1 MGFVVVTLCAITISF
16 SAYFSQTK
24 MESQMELA
32 ASTLTGFLD
41 GSNTL
46 TKHVQDA
53 NRLMLVHANTESL
66 EKRQQLEASFAE
78 AKQQISAQQSIL
90 LQQLQG
96 YPKLIDT
103 LSNVNGQVEAFIVNA
118 ESHLQL
124 HNQRTHARIKSAEEL
139 KSFDDEWIFFS
150 QDMGDLQADAKF
162 DGLNSAA
169 WNISFIETQGAGA
182 KGYIQRLLSVDTEEA
197 ITPMAKELEGYL
209 SRTLEKVDP
218 VYDEM
223 PSSEDYLAPYVT
235 ILSRAIASNDGILK
249 LHQQYISL
257 NEQSNQMLSVNAEQM
272 DVIVGELENFTAVI
286 RGLSEDAK
294 VEAGNSAKNSI
305 MVNSS
310 LSVVTLLIALFVT
323 FSVVRA
329 IKTPLAAI
337 QIALSKLSEGD
348 LTHSIDQTYR
358 SELGE
363 IANSINILSN
373 KLRGLIGQ
381 IQEADQQVT
390 EVATNSQKMSSQT
403 LSEVQAQQHQT
414 ESMAAAV
421 TEMEHAV
428 HEVAT
433 HAVESSDAV
442 EEVVGLANQNM
453 SITKTNV
460 EFVEGLQSSLT
471 EASGVIQ
478 QLSTQ
483 SQQIDEILTVIQ
495 SISEQTN
502 LLALNAAIEAA
513 RAGEHGRGFA
523 VVADEVRSLATRTQ
537 ESANEIG
544 SMIESLQ
551 ANSSSAVKMVE
562 SNLKQAQYSVD
573 QSSQSHESLQ
583 EMVEKLRIV
592 NDMSRSIATASEEQ
606 SAVAKEVAEN
616 IVGISDVAM
625 GIADNANESVRNSE
639 SLTVVSQKQS
649 QLIAQFKLP
658 A

>member
-78 AKQQISAQQSIL
+78 TKQQVSAQQSIL

-103 LSNVNGQVEAFIVNA
+103 LSNVNGQVEALIVNA

-124 HNQRTHARIKSAEEL
+124 HNQRTHARVKSATEL
-139 KSFDDEWIFFS
+139 KTFDDEWIFFS

-169 WNISFIETQGAGA
+169 WNISYIETQGAGA

-197 ITPMAKELEGYL
+197 ITPMATELEGYL

-218 VYDEM
+218 LYDDM

-257 NEQSNQMLSVNAEQM
+257 NEQSNQMLSVTAEQM

-294 VEAGNSAKNSI
+294 VEAGKSAKNSI

-310 LSVVTLLIALFVT
+310 LSVVTLLIALLVT

-337 QIALSKLSEGD
+337 QTALSKLSEGD
-348 LTHSIDQTYR
+348 LTHSINQTYR

-373 KLRGLIGQ
+373 KLRGLIGE

-390 EVATNSQKMSSQT
+390 EVAINSQKMSSQT

-551 ANSSSAVKMVE
+551 ANSTSAVKMVE
-562 SNLKQAQYSVD
+562 SNLKQAQYSVE